1 MHPSSPSSPANAD
14 GQQYRRTPSRALA
27 EPEEVRYDLQVL
39 ADRVESYWTHLTGIG
54 TLENSLWAWDGERLR
69 VWLDAVD
76 RQRVESAGR
85 EVQPGSGVS
94 GGGYKRVGESVSIP
108 LDFYP
113 LCSLFT
119 A

>member
-1 MHPSSPSSPANAD
+1 MHH
-14 GQQYRRTPSRALA
+14 G
-27 EPEEVRYDLQVL
+27 PEEVQYDLQVL
-39 ADRVESYWTHLTGIG
+39 ADRVESYWTHLAGIG

-69 VWLDAVD
+69 VWLDALTVD
-76 RQRVESAGR
+76 RVESASTSSNNGR
-85 EVQPGSGVS
+85 EVEPGVVG

-113 LCSLFT
+113 LCRFSFSAPSLSL